1 MTKRNPSRQSRANEN
16 RKRREEL
23 KQRAKRAERKRLG
36 LEDNEDEALIAGP
49 IRRYF
54 AFTFDLI
61 MIIFVWL
68 FLLIIELVVAPDSNL
83 TDKLFPVAVLI
94 YGVVYLIPKVKIEGR
109 TFGRTRVK
117 IEVTRVDGKG
127 FLTWEQS
134 IIRWLIEYGLCFVI
148 APTIGL
154 IYEEYVI
161 TITLGALLLF
171 GIIVAPALFTEY
183 RQGIHEMLSGSVT
196 VRYFPDKR
204 KFSKK

>member
-61 MIIFVWL
+61 MIVFVWV
-68 FLLIIELVVAPDSNL
+68 FLLFVELVIAPESDS
-83 TDKLFPVAVLI
+83 TDKLFPAAVIL
-94 YGVVYLIPKVKIEGR
+94 YGAVFLIPRIKNEGR
-109 TFGRTRVK
+109 SFGRSRVK
-117 IEVTRVDGKG
+117 IEVTRLDGKG
-127 FLTWEQS
+127 FLTWQQS
-134 IIRWLIEYGLCFVI
+134 ITRWIIEYGLCFVI

-154 IYEEYVI
+154 IYDQYVI
-161 TITLGALLLF
+161 SITLGALVLF